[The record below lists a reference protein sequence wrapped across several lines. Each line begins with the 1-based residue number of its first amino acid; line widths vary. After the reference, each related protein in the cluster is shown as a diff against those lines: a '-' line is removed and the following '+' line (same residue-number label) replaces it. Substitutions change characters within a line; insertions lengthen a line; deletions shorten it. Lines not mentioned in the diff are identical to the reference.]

1 MLCRTLRLSL
11 CVLIALS
18 LGGAVPSDTDQRPV
32 ESVLEQVPRTREEV
46 ISDYIDNFVQ
56 STAEGKWTGT
66 IIDCDPGDISDEL
79 REHALRRLNYFRRQV
94 GYTSLLSLGDELMQ
108 AAAQESAL
116 ILRAN
121 PARPLHHEP
130 PSDWHCWS
138 EAGAFASRGN
148 LFRGTVDRPGF
159 AVWAVAFF
167 MEDLGSGN
175 TKVGHRSWFLQPNIL
190 NIGIGATGN
199 SVTIWWMEENRLPE
213 GSPSFV
219 SWPPL
224 GYVMDDLAYSRWSF
238 HVVGLAQHV
247 NARSASVRM
256 LQKGTQQ
263 KQALQILHRK
273 SNNWYL
279 GGLVWQPQGLKKP
292 SKVEKD
298 ITYEIQ
304 IDNLLIKGVSKSYQ
318 YEVTLIDAESVREE
332 AGVELSEMDVPLE
345 GRKNVEID

>member
-1 MLCRTLRLSL
+1 MLLRTFCLSV
-11 CVLIALS
+11 CVLVCLS
-18 LGGAVPSDTDQRPV
+18 LGMYVPSDTAQITVNRMI
-32 ESVLEQVPRTREEV
+32 EQVPRTRDEV
-46 ISDYIDNFVQ
+46 VSDYIGNFVQ
-56 STAEGKWTGT
+56 STAQGKWTGT
-66 IIDCDPGDISDEL
+66 IIDCDPGGISNEV
-79 REHALRRLNYFRRQV
+79 REQALRRLNYFRRQV
-94 GYTSLLSLGDELMQ
+94 RYTSLLSLGDELMQ

-116 ILRAN
+116 MLRAN
-121 PARPLHHEP
+121 PTRPLHHEP

-148 LFRGTVDRPGF
+148 LFRGTMDRPGF

-167 MEDLGSGN
+167 MEDLGSNN
-175 TKVGHRSWFLQPNIL
+175 TSVGHRSWFLQPNIL

-213 GSPSFV
+213 GSPGFV
-219 SWPPL
+219 SWPPV

-256 LQKGTQQ
+256 FQKDSQS
-263 KQALQILHRK
+263 KQPLRVLHRR

-279 GGLVWQPQGLKKP
+279 GGLVWQPKGLRKP
-292 SKVEKD
+292 NKGTDD
-298 ITYEIQ
+298 ITYEVE
-304 IDNLLIKGVSKSYQ
+304 IDNLLIKGSPQSYQ

-332 AGVELSEMDVPLE
+332 AGVDLSEIDVPLE
-345 GRKNVEID
+345 NRKMYK